1 MKDFTGKELSLGDEV
16 VMPVKIGCTT
26 RLRRGIICGFS
37 EKRVRVEYL
46 RRGIQQTFS
55 SFEPNNLVKI

>member
-1 MKDFTGKELSLGDEV
+1 VKDFAGKELSLGDEV

-26 RLRRGIICGFS
+26 RLKRGIICGFS
-37 EKRVRVEYL
+37 EKRVRVEYM
-46 RRGIQQTFS
+46 RRSNKQTFA

>member
-1 MKDFTGKELSLGDEV
+1 VKDFAGKELSLGDEV

-26 RLRRGIICGFS
+26 RLKRGIICGFS
-37 EKRVRVEYL
+37 EKRVRVVY
-46 RRGIQQTFS
+46 GSNKQTFA

>member
-37 EKRVRVEYL
+37 EKRVRVEYTKWNNK
-46 RRGIQQTFS
+46 QTFA
-55 SFEPNNLVKI
+55 SFEPHNLVKI